1 MADKFRVG
9 ITRDNLKPD
18 GKPLFDEASL
28 EILRDP
34 RIEWE
39 FLPEL
44 ETELSQKTA
53 AKYDALA
60 VMLAQV
66 TRRTVSG
73 PDRRLK
79 LIARFGVGYDTI
91 DVPAL
96 TDNSVILAITPD
108 GVRRPVA
115 SSALTFVLMLAHR
128 VVTKD

>member
-1 MADKFRVG
+1 MAEKFRIG

-18 GKPLFDEASL
+18 GEPLFDRSSL
-28 EILRDP
+28 GILDDP

-39 FLPEL
+39 FLPQL
-44 ETELSQKTA
+44 EAELSPETA

-60 VMLAQV
+60 VMLAKI

-73 PDRRLK
+73 PERRVK
-79 LIARFGVGYDTI
+79 LIARFGVGYDTV
-91 DVPAL
+91 DVAAL
-96 TDNSVILAITPD
+96 TDNGVILTITPD

-128 VVTKD
+128 V